1 MKKVKPTKASE
12 KLRSFTVTEVG
23 VLLESMD
30 KKIDHVLEGHV
41 GLDRRVERL
50 EVAAHGTNRRIDSV
64 DFRLMAIEGRT
75 ERLEDAVSKLSKDV
89 ANIDSELKETRQ
101 ELGSKIDQ
109 VGERLAVV
117 EARG

>member
-1 MKKVKPTKASE
+1 MKKNKLTKGDKATDRYS
-12 KLRSFTVTEVG
+12 VTEVG
-23 VLLESMD
+23 TMLESIH
-30 KKIDHVLEGHV
+30 KEVKTIAEGHS
-41 GLDRRVERL
+41 GLDKRLERL

-64 DFRLMAIEGRT
+64 DFRLMAIEGST
-75 ERLEDAVSKLSKDV
+75 ERLEDAVSKLNKDV

-117 EARG
+117 EARN